1 MYEEKS
7 KGSFEKYLST
17 LNVNQL
23 RYLKKLFELNQIK
36 VKHKKNERKK
46 GKSLWMRRAI
56 YLIHLT

>member
-1 MYEEKS
+1 MYEENS

-46 GKSLWMRRAI
+46 GKSL
-56 YLIHLT
+56 

>member
-1 MYEEKS
+1 MYEENS

-36 VKHKKNERKK
+36 VKHKKNER
-46 GKSLWMRRAI
+46 
-56 YLIHLT
+56 